1 MFKHGT
7 KLARGLATAAALAA
21 ATTATLSL
29 TAVPAQASGTVH
41 GTLADSSGVV
51 RARWT
56 WKDYGE
62 ILTVTDARKDGYGIK
77 LFVDDFSDISKE
89 WGRCHVG
96 GYGKTKTCN
105 LSIPENRS
113 LWLWGNAANGS
124 AIRGLGPTTELHS

>member
-29 TAVPAQASGTVH
+29 TAVPAQASGTVY
-41 GTLADSSGVV
+41 GTLTDNDGIV

-62 ILTVTDARKDGYGIK
+62 IITITDARKDGYGISI
-77 LFVDDFSDISKE
+77 FVDDYSDISKE

-105 LSIPENRS
+105 LSIPEDRRLYVWADELN
-113 LWLWGNAANGS
+113 NS
-124 AIRGLGPTTELHS
+124 AIHALFPTGEVHS